1 MTKANP
7 LLEGLDEAVSRGTPE
22 SRARALWHATDLMM
36 TGRYSEDEI
45 WTFGEVIARLAE
57 EIEVAARAELARRMA
72 HFDDAPVNILHKLAF
87 DDSIDVAGPVLQESE
102 RLEPYAMVANVCL
115 KSQPHLLAIS
125 KRESLVEMVTD
136 VLVTRGDQEVVT
148 SVASNG
154 GARFSDAGFQHMIE
168 LAEGDTVLAERLG
181 LRADIPRHVF
191 RQLIAKAS
199 DEVKKRLLHERP
211 DMVEQIHSTVTEVA
225 GELKSR
231 LAPASKSYLIAK
243 QAVTAQYQLGKLNE
257 KVISGYARSRKFEEV
272 TLGLSLMCA
281 LPENA
286 VERALLDNNR
296 DTLLILA
303 RALRFAWE
311 TTMSLLFLGARD
323 HRIASKEL
331 RDLKDRF
338 GRLNIETSLNVM
350 KSYRS
355 HSNSGDAKPAA
366 EPKPALA
373 AR

>member
-22 SRARALWHATDLMM
+22 SRTRALWHATDLMM
-36 TGRYSEDEI
+36 AGRYSEDEI
-45 WTFGEVIARLAE
+45 WTFGEVIGRLAD
-57 EIEVAARAELARRMA
+57 EIEVAARAQLAKRMA
-72 HFDDAPVNILHKLAF
+72 HFNDAPVNILHKLAF

-125 KRESLVEMVTD
+125 KREALVEMVTD
-136 VLVTRGDQEVVT
+136 VLVTHGDQEVVT
-148 SVASNG
+148 SVASNN
-154 GARFSDAGFQHMIE
+154 GARFSELGLQHMIE
-168 LAEGDTVLAERLG
+168 RAEGDTVLAERLG

-191 RQLIAKAS
+191 QQLIAKAS

-211 DMVEQIHSTVTEVA
+211 EMVEQIHSTVVDVA
-225 GELKSR
+225 GGLKSR

-257 KVISGYARSRKFEEV
+257 KIISGYARSRKFEEV

-281 LPENA
+281 LPED
-286 VERALLDNNR
+286 VIERALLDNSR
-296 DTLLILA
+296 DTLLVLA
-303 RALRFAWE
+303 RALRFSWE

-331 RDLKDRF
+331 RDLKDGF
-338 GRLNIETSLNVM
+338 GRLNIETSRGIM

-355 HSNSGDAKPAA
+355 RKNAGDADPAA